1 MRRWKLSAAAV
12 LFSMSAGLAT
22 IHAAGRDPS
31 VGEYSMECPQA
42 QCWLEIEKGKGKTY
56 KRPLHC
62 RRPRGCLQSPLSGGY
77 PDGKGTFE
85 FHRDGTA

>member
-22 IHAAGRDPS
+22 IHAAGRDPY

-42 QCWLEIEKGKGKTY
+42 QCWLEIEKGKG
-56 KRPLHC
+56 RPTTSASLPPTAWMPPKSSVG
-62 RRPRGCLQSPLSGGY
+62 RISRW
-77 PDGKGTFE
+77 KG
-85 FHRDGTA
+85 DL